1 MKHTRQ
7 CPKCGGRDIVT
18 IAPGPYNSFP
28 AVFFAQAKLERWAC
42 CTCGCTEEWVEDA
55 AMEQAAAFWRE
66 GRKDKD

>member
-1 MKHTRQ
+1 
-7 CPKCGGRDIVT
+7 VT

-55 AMEQAAAFWRE
+55 AMEEAAAFWRE